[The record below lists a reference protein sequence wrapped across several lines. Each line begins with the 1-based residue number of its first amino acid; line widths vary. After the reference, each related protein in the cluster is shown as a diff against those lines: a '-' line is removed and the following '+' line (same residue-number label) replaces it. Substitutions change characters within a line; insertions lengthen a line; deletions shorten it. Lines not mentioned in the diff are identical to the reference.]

1 MLSWDM
7 GHRDAAAAEWPDGAD
22 AALVGAVLRRV
33 QADLA
38 RGVPFAEAVER
49 ARDMALAHRPA
60 MPLPR
65 LEEAASIAL
74 LLAYAGDVSSR

>member
-1 MLSWDM
+1 M
-7 GHRDAAAAEWPDGAD
+7 GHCEAGAADWPDGAD

-33 QADLA
+33 RADLA
-38 RGVPFAEAVER
+38 YGIPFAEAVER

-65 LEEAASIAL
+65 LEEAASIAV
-74 LLAYAGDVSSR
+74 LLAYAGETSPR